1 MRDYKYKINSKI
13 LVPYPDSD
21 NLTDKTYAVD
31 FRIVGYGVNPHT
43 YIIYDNI
50 SNKKRAVYLGP
61 KYDRWFKNRI
71 MRAVDLSDIDGR
83 VDNEYINEEL
93 KKELK
98 INGKRIIY
106 EFEEDRKKKPAK
118 KSAKRKPKKVVKKCK
133 CN

>member
-21 NLTDKTYAVD
+21 NLTDTTFAEY

-43 YIIYDNI
+43 YIIYDDF

-61 KYDRWFKNRI
+61 KYDQWFKNRI
-71 MRAVDLSDIDGR
+71 TRAVDLSDIDGDYVR
-83 VDNEYINEEL
+83 DDERIN
-93 KKELK
+93 KELK

-106 EFEEDRKKKPAK
+106 EDRKKKPS
-118 KSAKRKPKKVVKKCK
+118 KSTKRKPVKKCK
-133 CN
+133 CK